1 MPTAICEDCQKEH
14 HWRAQRGARL
24 ADLRCEC
31 GGRLRRAA
39 GQSGTTTKGQRYT
52 LCGVCGRKTIHGRTA
67 AVPFRSA
74 EHDQGVFP
82 AGTLVCGGHSRLLP
96 AGHPYFAMK
105 DAPVSRE
112 LVLAWIAEIE
122 AWTLKGR
129 PDDYDEGGWTWE
141 CGIPQWLRNS
151 LTECADDDVVVF
163 RNTALDHLLRAR
175 GISIYDPV
183 RDKPRRSGRGRIA
196 RTAQPSLGFSAGSA
210 AVRCIGE
217 RWRLAHPHSLKRS
230 RTATTAHPSSS
241 AFGCLAAPFAVGGL
255 RHP

>member
-175 GISIYDPV
+175 GISIYDQSFDIFEQTMTGTRPDFDDA
-183 RDKPRRSGRGRIA
+183 RGRGL
-196 RTAQPSLGFSAGSA
+196 QPLPRCYTPPLESSHSA
-210 AVRCIGE
+210 ASPK
-217 RWRLAHPHSLKRS
+217 A
-230 RTATTAHPSSS
+230 SS
-241 AFGCLAAPFAVGGL
+241 
-255 RHP
+255 